1 MGQMITMEGRRR
13 KGEEK
18 STLWGRTEQRYLQI
32 LNELGKCF
40 FQYLIACSN
49 CSDTN
54 EQSDAY
60 MDSINE
66 GENNMRACYTEEA
79 IMQNLEDA
87 GCNAEMIECFMK
99 KFRAHNRTDS
109 LKLLEMQ
116 RRKLLDNLHREQRCI
131 DCLDYLVHDIEKSE
145 HI

>member
-1 MGQMITMEGRRR
+1 MQKRKITFMGLAAAWALT
-13 KGEEK
+13 
-18 STLWGRTEQRYLQI
+18 
-32 LNELGKCF
+32 
-40 FQYLIACSN
+40 A
-49 CSDTN
+49 
-54 EQSDAY
+54 
-60 MDSINE
+60 
-66 GENNMRACYTEEA
+66 A
-79 IMQNLEDA
+79 IS

-116 RRKLLDNLHREQRCI
+116 RKKLLDNLHREQKCI